1 MDSAL
6 KVLLLKKYVSQED
19 EVDDLRNLYDDVVHH
34 RTQLQE
40 LSQSQT
46 LCKLKTWMEQQQIAL
61 SEVSRTAKLW
71 FQYTGYVDII
81 KAFGPLQ
88 LCKISASVP
97 GADVTAAYRPPVAVQ
112 QIRAGRLS
120 FSKQK
125 FTYMVWSFN

>member
-1 MDSAL
+1 MSFLGSLGAVMGGSGLMEALQCCYSLNAISHILSGKAVKRAIRAHYLMDSAL

-71 FQYTGYVDII
+71 FQYTG
-81 KAFGPLQ
+81 
-88 LCKISASVP
+88 
-97 GADVTAAYRPPVAVQ
+97 
-112 QIRAGRLS
+112 
-120 FSKQK
+120 
-125 FTYMVWSFN
+125 